1 MFDHYRKCIDPP
13 HTAALCPGL
22 PGWRLPGWAGTR
34 KVKPVWIS
42 LKQETVSGSGFGWAI
57 CKSAPCSRQITMPA
71 PYRLVF
77 YRPDALHATQPTV
90 SKHWRQR
97 NCTYIFGIINSFTI
111 HFFVFWT
118 HYIEIVQRSFLVR
131 HAQEYILLEVFQ
143 AFGSPGHFCRYLQ
156 SIVKVHTLC
165 TTLEAVL
172 TILDMPNAEEVWDK
186 PGNLLGRSHV
196 PMNVLHGPAVFD
208 RRNWGL
214 RWPPSSAIIVVYPRN
229 SLGLCDIS
237 VRMKEVV

>member
-1 MFDHYRKCIDPP
+1 VHRPP
-13 HTAALCPGL
+13 THSGPLSGTTRVQTTRVSRYQKGKTSLDFTEARDSERQWLRLGHMQVCTLLQANNHASTITLSFLQAGCTSCHPTNSVKALK
-22 PGWRLPGWAGTR
+22 A
-34 KVKPVWIS
+34 KK
-42 LKQETVSGSGFGWAI
+42 
-57 CKSAPCSRQITMPA
+57 
-71 PYRLVF
+71 
-77 YRPDALHATQPTV
+77 LHI
-90 SKHWRQR
+90 HFW
-97 NCTYIFGIINSFTI
+97 YYNSFTI

-118 HYIEIVQRSFLVR
+118 HYIEIVQHSFLVR
-131 HAQEYILLEVFQ
+131 HTQEYLLLEVFQ

-237 VRMKEVV
+237 VRMKQVV